1 VLARAGEAAGEAAMG
16 GPSRTAGGHH
26 VTLRPHWGARLHTA
40 ARLAAAR
47 LGRLAVALAAI
58 TCAGLVSAAS
68 ASAAPVVFPIP
79 PGGPAV
85 PAPAVRVVT
94 AGGMAGWQITVI
106 AVGAALV
113 AAIAAV
119 VLDRA
124 RAARK
129 TASATAVTRPVWP

>member
-1 VLARAGEAAGEAAMG
+1 MFT
-16 GPSRTAGGHH
+16 P
-26 VTLRPHWGARLHTA
+26 RPHRRARLHTA
-40 ARLAAAR
+40 PRQVSARLRRLAAA
-47 LGRLAVALAAI
+47 LAAAA
-58 TCAGLVSAAS
+58 CALLTSAVIIPAAS
-68 ASAAPVVFPIP
+68 ASIPIP

-94 AGGMAGWQITVI
+94 AGGMAGWQIALI
-106 AVGAALV
+106 AVGAALA

-129 TASATAVTRPVWP
+129 TASGTAVTRPVWP